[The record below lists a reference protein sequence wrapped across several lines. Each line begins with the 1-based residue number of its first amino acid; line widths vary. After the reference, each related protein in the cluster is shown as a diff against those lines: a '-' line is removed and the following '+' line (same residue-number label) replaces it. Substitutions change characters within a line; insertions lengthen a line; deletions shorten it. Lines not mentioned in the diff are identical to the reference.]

1 MKNHYEVIEKY
12 LHQNGNGVPFVV
24 AIVDDMNEHDTK
36 LVIMFEDEDFTAVFS
51 LDTLIESE
59 DITPEGNSYDGE
71 IFDRELREELWSLDY
86 NEDDEDED
94 EW

>member
-1 MKNHYEVIEKY
+1 
-12 LHQNGNGVPFVV
+12 
-24 AIVDDMNEHDTK
+24 
-36 LVIMFEDEDFTAVFS
+36 MFEDEDFTAVFS

-86 NEDDEDED
+86 DEDDEDED